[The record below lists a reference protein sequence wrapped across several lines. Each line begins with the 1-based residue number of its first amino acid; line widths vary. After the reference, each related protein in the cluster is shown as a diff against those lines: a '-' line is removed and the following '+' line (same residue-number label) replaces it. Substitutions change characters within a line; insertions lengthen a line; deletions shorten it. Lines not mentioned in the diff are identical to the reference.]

1 MNAWGKLIR
10 GDALRPSRLH
20 TEAHIFCGLDALP
33 GLFPA
38 GWTWMRARLTG
49 HRIVKPWWVWNA
61 IRFVERELR
70 PTDRVLEVGS
80 GYSTIWLAQR
90 CAKVVSI
97 EESPQWRA
105 HVEQNAQL
113 HGLTNIKLE
122 SGGSLQ
128 LFRQMLSQNRWDVVV
143 IDGPNDRLEIFRH
156 LLSDQPEKHPR
167 MVIYDN
173 TDRLKDREAPSLSEA
188 NNYCVKT
195 FRGFAPQTVHAT
207 ETAVFLKGN
216 LTKTT

>member
-1 MNAWGKLIR
+1 MNAWGKFIK
-10 GDALRPSRLH
+10 GDALRPTRLH

-49 HRIVKPWWVWNA
+49 RRIVKPWWVWNA
-61 IRFVERELR
+61 IRFVGRELR
-70 PTDRVLEVGS
+70 STDRVLEVGS

-105 HVEQNAQL
+105 SVEQNAQL
-113 HGLTNIKLE
+113 HGLTNIRVE
-122 SGGSLQ
+122 SGDSLQ
-128 LFRQMLSQNRWDVVV
+128 LFQEIVPQDRWDVVV
-143 IDGPNDRLEIFRH
+143 IDGPNNRMPIFRH
-156 LLSDQPEKHPR
+156 LLSEQREKLPR

-173 TDRLKDREAPSLSEA
+173 TDRLQDRDASSLPEAS
-188 NNYCVKT
+188 NYQAKS
-195 FRGFAPQTVHAT
+195 FRGFGPQTVHAL
-207 ETAVFLKGN
+207 ETTVFLK
-216 LTKTT
+216 KP